1 MLNSN
6 FSRKSSL
13 SFKQPSGKNIASFF
27 TKMLNPVYLE
37 LSYDSACSYTPQQ
50 ILTCNTNTAGRIF
63 GWYILSG
70 LVKESFRKI
79 ADKYIFLVCFQNI
92 ILM

>member
-1 MLNSN
+1 M
-6 FSRKSSL
+6 
-13 SFKQPSGKNIASFF
+13 
-27 TKMLNPVYLE
+27 YLE

-79 ADKYIFLVCFQNI
+79 ADKYIFLV
-92 ILM
+92 

>member
-13 SFKQPSGKNIASFF
+13 SFKKPSGKNIASFF
-27 TKMLNPVYLE
+27 TEMLNPVYLE

-50 ILTCNTNTAGRIF
+50 ILTCNTNTTGRIF

-79 ADKYIFLVCFQNI
+79 ADKYIFLV
-92 ILM
+92 